1 MMRCQLNVV
10 DEFLK
15 RAFYRFGK
23 FIGDHPGYFLIVPL
37 LVTALCASGFQR
49 IKHVA
54 DPEFLFSP
62 DSGEAKLERD
72 ILEHH
77 FPTNFSQYDPSRSS
91 RPGRFA
97 RLLITAADGESLL
110 RSEVWREIVFL
121 DQIVRNV
128 TIEWEDNTFDYEQLC
143 ARNLNGLCWVN
154 EILDLGNFM
163 EMIETR
169 NVSLTY
175 PFWLNPDTFEPFKFP
190 MFFGGIE
197 LSEINTIDKVSAVS
211 LAYFLNSQ
219 EEWMKDRGLL
229 WEDAFLETV
238 KVQKLPHLNVTR
250 FSSITLEQELEENTN
265 SVIPYFSLNIGIMVI
280 FCIFTCM
287 MTDWVKSKPLLGL
300 FGVLSAILGSI
311 SAFGLVMYLGM
322 DFIGINLAAPFLM
335 LGIGIDDTFVMLAAW
350 RRTSV
355 HDPVSVRLGQTY
367 REAAVSITITSVTDM
382 LSFWIGVITPF
393 PCVQIFCVYTGAC
406 VIGTYVW
413 HLTFF
418 GGCMALAGYAEKQN
432 RHAVTCCVVWPKSQA
447 GTELSLTI
455 PSHSE
460 QRRSSTILEYLI
472 SIYLIFRSVQPWV
485 CVPHSPV
492 PPLPSGGWASAR
504 PGAGASFSTL
514 RLLPCDGPGAG
525 SGGRGTV
532 IMAVCRGTGDL
543 SRISRWPGL
552 GYLDGHVVV
561 I

>member
-1 MMRCQLNVV
+1 MGKRKMQCQLNIV

-15 RAFYRFGK
+15 RLMYQFGK

-62 DSGEAKLERD
+62 IEGEAKIERD

-77 FPTNFSQYDPSRSS
+77 FPTNYSQYDPTRST

-121 DQIVRNV
+121 DQIVKNV
-128 TIEWEDNTFDYEQLC
+128 SINWENVEYTYLQLC
-143 ARNLNGLCWVN
+143 ALNLEGLCWNN
-154 EILDLGNFM
+154 EILELGNYM
-163 EMIETR
+163 EIIENQ

-175 PFWLNPDTFEPFKFP
+175 PIWYSPNLKTYTFPW
-190 MFFGGIE
+190 FFGGIQ
-197 LSEINTIDKVSAVS
+197 LSNYSTIEKVSAIS
-211 LAYFLNSQ
+211 LAYFLDSE

-229 WEDAFLETV
+229 WEDAFLKTV
-238 KVQKLPHLNVTR
+238 KIQNLPHLNVTR
-250 FSSITLEQELEENTN
+250 FTSITLEQELEENTN

-350 RRTSV
+350 RRTSI
-355 HDPVSVRLGQTY
+355 HDTVPKRVAEAY
-367 REAAVSITITSVTDM
+367 REASISITITSITDM
-382 LSFWIGVITPF
+382 LSFWIGAITPF
-393 PCVQIFCVYTGAC
+393 PCVRIFSIYTGAC
-406 VIGTYVW
+406 VAGTYIW

-418 GGCMALAGYAEKQN
+418 GGCLAVAGYAEKQN
-432 RHAVTCCVVWPKSQA
+432 RHAVTCRVVIPTSQS
-447 GTELSLTI
+447 GT
-455 PSHSE
+455 
-460 QRRSSTILEYLI
+460 
-472 SIYLIFRSVQPWV
+472 V
-485 CVPHSPV
+485 
-492 PPLPSGGWASAR
+492 
-504 PGAGASFSTL
+504 SFS
-514 RLLPCDGPGAG
+514 
-525 SGGRGTV
+525 
-532 IMAVCRGTGDL
+532 
-543 SRISRWPGL
+543 
-552 GYLDGHVVV
+552 
-561 I
+561 

>member
-1 MMRCQLNVV
+1 MRCQLNVV

-15 RAFYRFGK
+15 RLFYRFGK

-62 DSGEAKLERD
+62 VTGEAKSERD

-77 FPTNFSQYDPSRSS
+77 FPTNFSQFDPSRSS

-121 DQIVRNV
+121 DKLVREM
-128 TIEWEDNTFDYEQLC
+128 TIEWEDGTYDYEKLC
-143 ARNLNGLCWVN
+143 ARNLQGQCWIN
-154 EILDLGNFM
+154 EILELGAFM

-175 PFWLNPDTFEPFKFP
+175 PFWINPDTFEPFKFP

-197 LSEINTIDKVSAVS
+197 LSEINTIDNVAAVS
-211 LAYFLNSQ
+211 LAYFLDSQ

-238 KVQKLPHLNVTR
+238 KVQNLPHLNVTR

-287 MTDWVKSKPLLGL
+287 MTDWVKSKPFIGL

-350 RRTSV
+350 RRTSI

-393 PCVQIFCVYTGAC
+393 PCVKIFCVYTGAC
-406 VIGTYVW
+406 VVGTYLW

-432 RHAVTCCVVWPKSQA
+432 RHAVTCCVVQSKSQA
-447 GTELSLTI
+447 GKRCPHSDPACVMGYRGFPSNMASTFGLSQI
-455 PSHSE
+455 
-460 QRRSSTILEYLI
+460 
-472 SIYLIFRSVQPWV
+472 VQPADGR
-485 CVPHSPV
+485 CVV
-492 PPLPSGGWASAR
+492 KR
-504 PGAGASFSTL
+504 E
-514 RLLPCDGPGAG
+514 
-525 SGGRGTV
+525 
-532 IMAVCRGTGDL
+532 I
-543 SRISRWPGL
+543 
-552 GYLDGHVVV
+552 
-561 I
+561 